1 MNKIVI
7 PLVAAVGI
15 LGAAGAGYALYA
27 GASPLDQAKAALAK
41 GDLRTAQIELRNAV
55 KSDPANAEA
64 HLRLGELQ
72 LGQNDP
78 VAAEKELKLAQG
90 LNYDPGV
97 VLPLLAQSYMNQR
110 RFDAVIEGVPAT
122 GATPAQTAK
131 FLTLRTQAYVG
142 LKDIPA
148 ATAALESAAAAD
160 PRNADVRLLQAR
172 LAGLINDQPLAMQR
186 VDQALA
192 LDGKRADAMVFK
204 GQLLAAKGDRAAALT
219 LMDQAVALD
228 ETAVASRLERANLL
242 MNLGQ
247 DAKARTDV
255 DAVLAKEPRT
265 LVGIYLDA
273 VLLVRAGKWNEA
285 DTALTKLG
293 PAVAAFPRGLYFQA
307 VTHANL
313 GQTEIAVE
321 DVTRY
326 LARNPADVEGMR
338 LLARI
343 EIGANRPLRAVEV
356 LKASIAKGVN
366 DKETLELLGRAYQA
380 AGQPAD
386 AAGVLEKAV
395 QTEPKDAAILTSLA
409 ASRMQ
414 LGDTLG
420 ATKVLERSLDIQPA
434 QPQAG
439 EALVAAALASG
450 DLDRAQAALDRLRKQ
465 TGETEAVGVL
475 SGLIKLSRQ
484 DMEGGRQQFEAV
496 AKQFPDSL
504 DAKINLAKA
513 YFLQA
518 KMTEG
523 EAILGQVLVKD
534 PANVGALN
542 TLTQVLIQENKL
554 PQAIAA
560 LDAARRARPRDEV
573 LTVTQADLLTR
584 SGQAGKALTLLDSA
598 RVDGQLSI
606 PLQLAQARAQFA
618 SGALNDAKATYRN
631 VLVAQPSEL
640 EARRALT
647 ELLINNKEL
656 PEAQA
661 VLKDGLRTSP
671 GNLGMMTTY
680 VTIEQRLHG
689 APAAVAAAEA
699 FRKDPSNMP
708 AAVVLK
714 GDALMNA
721 QQYMD
726 AANAYGA
733 ELKAAPVAALA
744 LRQALALAAGGAPDQ
759 ASDVLRTWLKANPA
773 EIDVA
778 QLLSTYDIN
787 AKRLPDAEQHLKI
800 VLEKRPNDG
809 QALNNL
815 AWVYQQRGNP
825 LAQQTAQKAYLVA
838 PSPETA
844 DTLGWIFTTEG
855 KPDQAMPLIK
865 QAQAARPDDRAIQY
879 HLARTQNDLGQTA
892 EALATVTAA
901 LAGSPSFDEKADA
914 MKLSEQLSK
923 K

>member
-7 PLVAAVGI
+7 PLAVVAVVV
-15 LGAAGAGYALYA
+15 GAAGAGYALYT
-27 GASPLDQAKAALAK
+27 GASPLDQARAALAK

-97 VLPLLAQSYMNQR
+97 VIPLLAQSYMNQR
-110 RFDAVIEGVPAT
+110 RYADVITGVPAT
-122 GATPAQTAK
+122 GATPDQTAK

-148 ATAALESAAAAD
+148 ATAALETAALAA

-172 LAGLINDQPLAMQR
+172 LAGIINDQPLAMQR
-186 VDQALA
+186 VDEALA
-192 LDGKRADAMVFK
+192 IDGKRADAMVFK
-204 GQLLAAKGDRAAALT
+204 GQLLAAKGDRSAALT
-219 LMDQAVALD
+219 LMEQAVAID
-228 ETAVASRLERANLL
+228 ETAVSPRLERANLL
-242 MNLGQ
+242 MNIGQ
-247 DAKARTDV
+247 DAKARADV
-255 DAVLAKEPRT
+255 DAVLAKEPRI

-273 VLLVRAGKWNEA
+273 VLLVRAGKWTEA
-285 DTALTKLG
+285 DAALTKLG
-293 PAVAAFPRGLYFQA
+293 QAVNGFPRGLYFQA

-313 GQTEIAVE
+313 GQTELAVE
-321 DVTRY
+321 DVNRY
-326 LARNPADVEGMR
+326 LARNPTDVEGLR

-343 EIGANRPLRAVEV
+343 EIGANRPLRAIEL
-356 LKASIAKGVN
+356 LKASIAKGM
-366 DKETLELLGRAYQA
+366 DDRETLELLGRAYQA

-386 AAGVLEKAV
+386 AAGVLEQAV
-395 QTEPKDAAILTSLA
+395 LVAPKDASTLTSLA

-414 LGDTLG
+414 LGDTSG
-420 ATKVLERSLDIQPA
+420 ATKALERSLDIQPA

-450 DLDRAQAALDRLRKQ
+450 DLDRAQTALDRLRKQ
-465 TGETEAVGVL
+465 MGETEAVGVL
-475 SGLIKLSRQ
+475 TGLIKLARQ
-484 DMEGGRQQFEAV
+484 DMDGGRLQFEAV

-513 YFLQA
+513 YFLQS
-518 KMTEG
+518 KFSDG
-523 EAILGQVLVKD
+523 EAMLNQVLAKD

-542 TLTQVLIQENKL
+542 ALTQTLIQEGKL

-560 LDAARRARPRDEV
+560 LDAARRARPRYEALLV
-573 LTVTQADLLTR
+573 SQADLTTR
-584 SGQAGKALTLLDSA
+584 TGQADKALALLDGA

-631 VLVAQPSEL
+631 VLVAQPLEL

-647 ELLINNKEL
+647 ELLVNNKEL

-661 VLKDGLRTSP
+661 VLKDGLRSSP
-671 GNLGMMTTY
+671 GNLGMMTTS
-680 VTIEQRLHG
+680 VALEQRQNGL
-689 APAAVAAAEA
+689 PAAVAAAEA
-699 FRKDPSNMP
+699 FRKDPANMP

-714 GDALMNA
+714 GDALMA
-721 QQYMD
+721 GQQYAE
-726 AANAYGA
+726 AANAYGT
-733 ELKAAPVAALA
+733 ELTTTPVAALA
-744 LRQALALAAGGAPDQ
+744 LRQALALAAAGSTDQ

-773 EIDVA
+773 ELDVA
-778 QLLSTYDIN
+778 QLLASYDIS

-825 LAQQTAQKAYLVA
+825 LARQTAQKAYLVA
-838 PSPETA
+838 PSPESA
-844 DTLGWIFTTEG
+844 DTLGWILTTEG
-855 KPDQAMPLIK
+855 KPDQAMPLLK
-865 QAQAARPDDRAIQY
+865 QATAARPDDRAIQY
-879 HLARTQNDLGQTA
+879 HMARTQNDLGQTA
-892 EALATVTAA
+892 EALTTVTAA
-901 LAGSPSFDEKADA
+901 LAGSVAFDERADA
-914 MKLSEQLSK
+914 TKLAEQLTK